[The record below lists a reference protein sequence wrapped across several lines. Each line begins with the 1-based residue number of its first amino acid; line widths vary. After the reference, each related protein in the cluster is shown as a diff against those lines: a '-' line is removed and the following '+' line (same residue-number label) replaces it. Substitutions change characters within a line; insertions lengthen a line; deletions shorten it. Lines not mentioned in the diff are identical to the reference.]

1 MYFKV
6 IVFAATVAVAAAQYN
21 HGYGNAVSS
30 HNIVQHQ
37 PSIIAHAAQP
47 VVGHY
52 AAPVHQDY
60 SAPAHY
66 SYEYGVQDPHTG
78 DFKSQQESRE
88 GDVVR
93 GSYSLHEA
101 DGTIRRVEYTAD
113 AHNGFNAVVHREGQ
127 AHQAPAYQ
135 H

>member
-6 IVFAATVAVAAAQYN
+6 IVFAAAVAVAAAQYN
-21 HGYGNAVSS
+21 HGYYGNAQSS

-47 VVGHY
+47 VAHY